1 MIAAFKV
8 GVCRK
13 CFAEDAVAEPAPVR
27 FSAKCHKCRC
37 DLKGKPHHSYA
48 NNLLNVFVRLCTD
61 CYKPKRWI
69 SRHVCEERIT
79 TTTTQT
85 WSTPGG
91 EHSWTL
97 EPTVKRRE
105 CGRQVDV
112 AYQCR
117 HATPVCSGCIRRLYT
132 RKVTGAPR
140 NGAACEICNLPCGT
154 GAGAGAGAGDCYYT
168 QERDAPAKNEEEEE
182 EYDDEFEDVIC
193 QPCYEVCVLKQG
205 QVQKGQQHSPKLCK
219 SAAAAAAAAVGSATS
234 ATARA
239 FETPS
244 A

>member
-1 MIAAFKV
+1 MIAAAVKV

-27 FSAKCHKCRC
+27 FSAKCHKCQC
-37 DLKGKPHHSYA
+37 DLTGKPHHSYA
-48 NNLLNVFVRLCTD
+48 SNLLNVFVRLCTD

-91 EHSWTL
+91 EYSWTL

-117 HATPVCSGCIRRLYT
+117 HATPMCSGCIRRLYT
-132 RKVTGAPR
+132 RKVAGAPR
-140 NGAACEICNLPCGT
+140 NEAACEICNLACGT
-154 GAGAGAGAGDCYYT
+154 GAGAGAGDWHYT
-168 QERDAPAKNEEEEE
+168 QERDDDAPAKKEEQKEGKE

-193 QPCYEVCVLKQG
+193 QPCYEACVRKG
-205 QVQKGQQHSPKLCK
+205 KGNGKGQKHSPHQ
-219 SAAAAAAAAVGSATS
+219 SQVAAAAAAGSATS
-234 ATARA
+234 ATAQA
-239 FETPS
+239 
-244 A
+244 